1 MLSVTINNDYC
12 VFICCALPASFIL
25 TLIFAVPAI
34 ALAVRRMHDIGYSG
48 WWVTIVVLIPV
59 TGVILIPPR
68 LDAVNFNAFCHFF
81 HQFESTRM
89 QFFCVFVHEQ

>member
-1 MLSVTINNDYC
+1 MTYGEAYLEGWKNIFNYEGVSNR
-12 VFICCALPASFIL
+12 FASFIL

-59 TGVILIPPR
+59 TGVILLILCCLPSKSQ
-68 LDAVNFNAFCHFF
+68 DQA
-81 HQFESTRM
+81 
-89 QFFCVFVHEQ
+89 